1 MIVLGIDTA
10 SPAVSVAAVEL
21 MPGTESPTWGRS
33 ATWRVVGGQHAELLA
48 TGIASVL
55 REIVAQPSDVGAVAV
70 GLGPGPYTG
79 LRIGVMT
86 AAAYADARD
95 IPAYG
100 VCSLDAVTDWDAPD
114 EPRLVVTDARRKEV
128 YWAEYAPDGERVAGP
143 SVLTPAG
150 LQDALAETG
159 WTGRIVGA
167 GAEKYAFPGAL
178 GPLHPDAE
186 QVVLLAASR
195 ALAGAPAEA
204 LTPLYLRRPDATEPA
219 PR

>member
-21 MPGTESPTWGRS
+21 LRGDDGPTWGRS
-33 ATWRVVGGQHAELLA
+33 ASWRVVGGQHAELLA
-48 TGIASVL
+48 TGIATVL
-55 REIVAQPSDVGAVAV
+55 REIVAQPADVGAVAV
-70 GLGPGPYTG
+70 GLGPGPFTG

-86 AAAYADARD
+86 AAAYADARG

-100 VCSLDAVTDWDAPD
+100 VCSLDAVTDWDAPE

-128 YWAEYAPDGERVAGP
+128 YWAEYAADGERVAGP

-150 LQDALAETG
+150 LQKALVETG

-167 GAEKYAFPGAL
+167 GAQKYAFEGA
-178 GPLHPDAE
+178 GEPLYPDAE

-195 ALAGAPAEA
+195 ALAGAPSEA
-204 LTPLYLRRPDATEPA
+204 LTPLYLRRPDATEPT